1 MMIHDKFECL
11 VGWINNQ
18 GIPIELFNDDHILN
32 AKLIIGQ
39 SLLFPTESFT
49 WFTQELDEFEILSHL
64 EWANFDRVA
73 PIRIKNTSV
82 EVIEEADIGKE
93 GRSKECITNETGHL
107 IDKILATLFPSH
119 SFRAQVFDE
128 LYTPIDF
135 LLNLF
140 HVCLDAFYFTNESS
154 ILGLEVFNT
163 LFKMN
168 DFIFEFLR
176 SLC

>member
-1 MMIHDKFECL
+1 
-11 VGWINNQ
+11 
-18 GIPIELFNDDHILN
+18 
-32 AKLIIGQ
+32 
-39 SLLFPTESFT
+39 
-49 WFTQELDEFEILSHL
+49 
-64 EWANFDRVA
+64 
-73 PIRIKNTSV
+73 
-82 EVIEEADIGKE
+82 VIEEADIGKE